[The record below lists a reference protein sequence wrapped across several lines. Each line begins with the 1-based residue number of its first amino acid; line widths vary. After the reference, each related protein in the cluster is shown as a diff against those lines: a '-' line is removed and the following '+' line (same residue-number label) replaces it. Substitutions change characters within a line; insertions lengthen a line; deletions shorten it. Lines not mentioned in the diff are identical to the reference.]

1 MSLQIAKKSLQ
12 IVLSS
17 QGSRRVDANL
27 GDATGLLRICRSEE
41 QSSLRDLDSASYDAK
56 NLIVRCVAGIAT
68 GKVMRNYAPRL
79 PMWEGEAFFFGPL
92 TKRPDTTKRIRSDF
106 AMDRLRNKQMF

>member
-56 NLIVRCVAGIAT
+56 NLISTLRG
-68 GKVMRNYAPRL
+68 RNCDRQGNEELRASSSHVGRRGVFLAP
-79 PMWEGEAFFFGPL
+79 
-92 TKRPDTTKRIRSDF
+92 
-106 AMDRLRNKQMF
+106 